1 MTEKRIATTAELI
14 YQVGQLEGQ
23 IIQRQLADIGIR
35 MDHARLLHYVSEAP
49 GTNQVRLAK
58 YLNVQPATLTN
69 MIKKLEKQ
77 DLVVR
82 RIDPEDSHQRQV
94 FLLPQG
100 EKAAKKITTT
110 FHQLNDIVAS
120 VNLAKQGSLQALS
133 EQLNDH
139 LARLV

>member
-35 MDHARLLHYVSEAP
+35 MDHARLLHYVGETP

-77 DLVVR
+77 NLVVR

-100 EKAAKKITTT
+100 EETAGKITKT

-120 VNLAKQGSLQALS
+120 VNLAQQGSLCLLS
-133 EQLNDH
+133 KRLRDY
-139 LARLV
+139 LAKLA